1 VRSAQFG
8 GRTYLQSALLSSE
21 RHVQTLDSG
30 RISRIPRYN
39 VACTPLTHTQR
50 HPSLGEVDF
59 FWGGTHLGRVKNKRT
74 KPALEMAAPA
84 VARAPRQDPVG
95 AYADLRAVAELRGTC
110 RYSAIA
116 WAPRCWPEPRL
127 FECGKLKKWG
137 GCSHK
142 SNYLVL
148 ADQIGRV
155 ASVNSQEI
163 CKTRE
168 NSFSLFLHRSFFSA
182 SYTHFDFV
190 FVPKFPNGQ
199 DRPRLSL
206 HAGAQERAKEASFFF
221 IFIS

>member
-137 GCSHK
+137 GVLPQIKLSGSRRPDRQGGLSKQPGNLQDQGELIFPFPTSLLLFC
-142 SNYLVL
+142 LV
-148 ADQIGRV
+148 
-155 ASVNSQEI
+155 
-163 CKTRE
+163 
-168 NSFSLFLHRSFFSA
+168 
-182 SYTHFDFV
+182 YTF
-190 FVPKFPNGQ
+190 
-199 DRPRLSL
+199 
-206 HAGAQERAKEASFFF
+206 
-221 IFIS
+221 